1 MPVQI
6 LHYQEKTIS
15 ALKILNTSVMNKG
28 CELSRMTQLWRP
40 EALGTFCAKGNAG
53 RFGTVPLILDLDDQC
68 TSTPVMKVN

>member
-6 LHYQEKTIS
+6 LHYQVKTIS

-53 RFGTVPLILDLDDQC
+53 RFGIVPLILDLDDQC